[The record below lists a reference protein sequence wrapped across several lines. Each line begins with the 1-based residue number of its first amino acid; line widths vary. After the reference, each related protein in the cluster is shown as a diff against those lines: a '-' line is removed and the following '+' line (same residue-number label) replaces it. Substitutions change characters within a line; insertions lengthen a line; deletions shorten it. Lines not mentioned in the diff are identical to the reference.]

1 MGERAIK
8 RIVVGLDG
16 SDGAAEA
23 LEWAISLAKM
33 GVAEVVAV
41 HAISVTGYTTDPL
54 GMATIPGIDDARN
67 AAQALFEKEWCQPL
81 RDANVPHRMVAVDGS
96 AAVAIKTVGDQE
108 DADLIVVGTRGR
120 GGFAEL
126 LLGSVG
132 HQLAHHAHRPL
143 LVVPLNEAV

>member
-1 MGERAIK
+1 MGERAIG

-16 SDGAAEA
+16 SEGAAEA
-23 LEWAISLAKM
+23 LEWAISLAKTHS
-33 GVAEVVAV
+33 AEIVAV

-54 GMATIPGIDDARN
+54 GMASIPGIDEARD

-81 RDANVPHRMVAVDGS
+81 RDASVPHRMVAMDGN
-96 AAVAIKTVGDQE
+96 AAVAIKTVADRE
-108 DADLIVVGTRGR
+108 NADLIVVGTRGR
-120 GGFAEL
+120 GGFTEL

-143 LVVPLNEAV
+143 LVVPINKPE